1 MCVCKPSSLNPQLCR
16 NGSPMHLAHMFF
28 LPQHLSNENLFF
40 QLSQNEITAQTHKL
54 SNCDGNE
61 TSYLAP
67 TNTGQVIR
75 LSAGKGGK

>member
-1 MCVCKPSSLNPQLCR
+1 MCVNLLLLTLSCVATGPPCAW
-16 NGSPMHLAHMFF
+16 PTFF

-40 QLSQNEITAQTHKL
+40 QFSQNEITAQTHKL
-54 SNCDGNE
+54 SILRCDGNE
-61 TSYLAP
+61 TSHLAP